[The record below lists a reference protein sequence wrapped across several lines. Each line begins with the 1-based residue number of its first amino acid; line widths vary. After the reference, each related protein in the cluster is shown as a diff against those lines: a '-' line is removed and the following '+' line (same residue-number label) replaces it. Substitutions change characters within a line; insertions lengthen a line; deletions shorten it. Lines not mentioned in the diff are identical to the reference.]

1 MKEILFL
8 IPVKLTRPYFSSL
21 YCECER
27 RLYSRFIEEL
37 RPIWRGVPRETEE
50 FDEEKV
56 IEVLRRETRQS
67 RAIKLLVVAPTAS
80 EQFTIGVAKV
90 ARAEKLPVLALSLPF
105 QFPEVFSDHGL
116 PVPAAVHCDS
126 EIGTKELACAAS
138 RELVRRRRTSRSPRV
153 VL

>member
-67 RAIKLLVVAPTAS
+67 KAIGLLVVAPTAS
-80 EQFTIGVAKV
+80 EQFTIGVATV
-90 ARAEKLPVLALSLPF
+90 AREKKLPVLALSFPF
-105 QFPEVFSDHGL
+105 HFPEIFANHRL
-116 PVPAAVHCDS
+116 PIP
-126 EIGTKELACAAS
+126 
-138 RELVRRRRTSRSPRV
+138 
-153 VL
+153 